1 MNLSPVHLYL
11 HIPYCHQACHY
22 CDFHFSTKMDG
33 KAAMVDAMIQ
43 EISLRKDYL
52 GGPKLNTIYLGG
64 GTPST
69 LSENEIS
76 RLFEAIHQHFEVNPD
91 AEITLEANPE
101 DLTRDYLTHLK
112 ELGVNRLSIGIQ
124 SFDDEN
130 LRYLNRNHDAKQ
142 SLQAIRDAQ
151 EIGISNISIDII
163 YGIPGNE
170 LILLKS
176 DLNQA
181 IATGAQ
187 HISAYSLTIE
197 PKTVFGHRLKKGE
210 IQEIPEQNMAS
221 CFEFTHEYLEKN
233 GYIAY
238 ETSNFSKP
246 GFESKHN
253 SSYWRQ
259 ESYLGIGP
267 AAHSFNQ
274 VSRQW
279 NVANNAK
286 YTKQINAGIIPSEV
300 ESLSPE
306 NQINEYIMTQLR
318 THWGVD
324 LSYLIEKFQAIQVP
338 FPENEIQDWVKKGL
352 AEIRNGQLVL
362 VGKGKLIADGLAA
375 QLFII

>member
-1 MNLSPVHLYL
+1 
-11 HIPYCHQACHY
+11 
-22 CDFHFSTKMDG
+22 MDG

-43 EISLRKDYL
+43 EIRLRKDYL

-69 LSENEIS
+69 LSETELS

-142 SLQAIRDAQ
+142 SLQAICDAQ

-170 LILLKS
+170 LIHLES

-210 IQEIPEQNMAS
+210 MQEIPEQNMAS

-324 LSYLIEKFQAIQVP
+324 LNYLSEKFQAIQVP
-338 FPENEIQDWVKKGL
+338 FPEKDIQDWVKKGL

-362 VGKGKLIADGLAA
+362 VDKGKLIADGLAA

>member
-1 MNLSPVHLYL
+1 
-11 HIPYCHQACHY
+11 
-22 CDFHFSTKMDG
+22 
-33 KAAMVDAMIQ
+33 MVDAMMQ
-43 EISLRKDYL
+43 EISLRKNYL
-52 GGPKLNTIYLGG
+52 GGPKLNTIYFGG

-69 LSENEIS
+69 LSPDELS
-76 RLFEAIHQHFEVNPD
+76 AIFKTINKHFEVLEG

-130 LRYLNRNHDAKQ
+130 LRYLNRNHDAQQ
-142 SLQAIRDAQ
+142 SLKAIRDAQ
-151 EIGISNISIDII
+151 DIGISNISIDII
-163 YGIPGNE
+163 YGIPGND
-170 LILLKS
+170 LKALAR
-176 DLNQA
+176 DLSQA

-210 IQEIPEQNMAS
+210 MQELPEQNMAS
-221 CFEFTHEYLEKN
+221 CFEFTHEYLDKN

-253 SSYWRQ
+253 SSYWKQ

-279 NVANNAK
+279 NVANNAT
-286 YTKQINAGIIPSEV
+286 YTKQVKSGNIPAEI
-300 ESLSPE
+300 EQLSPE

-318 THWGVD
+318 THWGID
-324 LSYLIEKFQAIQVP
+324 MGYLRKRFAEIETP
-338 FPENEIQDWVKKGL
+338 FPENEILGWVSIGYATLENDRLKL
-352 AEIRNGQLVL
+352 IGQ
-362 VGKGKLIADGLAA
+362 GKLIADGLAA
-375 QLFII
+375 EIFVL

>member
-1 MNLSPVHLYL
+1 MHLYL
-11 HIPYCHQACHY
+11 HIPFCHQACHY
-22 CDFHFSTKMDG
+22 CDFHFSTRLSG
-33 KAAMVDAMIQ
+33 KAALVEALIK
-43 EISLRKDYL
+43 EIELQKNYL
-52 GGPKLNTIYLGG
+52 GTRELSTIYFGG

-69 LSENEIS
+69 LSPDELS
-76 RLFEAIHQHFEVNPD
+76 AIFKTINKHFEVLEG
-91 AEITLEANPE
+91 AEISLEANPE

-130 LRYLNRNHDAKQ
+130 LRYLNRNHDAQQ
-142 SLQAIRDAQ
+142 SLKAIREAQ
-151 EIGISNISIDII
+151 DIGISNISIDII
-163 YGIPGNE
+163 YGIPGND
-170 LILLKS
+170 LKALAR
-176 DLNQA
+176 DLSQA

-210 IQEIPEQNMAS
+210 MQELPEQNMAA
-221 CFEFTHEYLEKN
+221 CFEFTHEYLDKN

-238 ETSNFSKP
+238 ETSNFAKP

-253 SSYWRQ
+253 SSYWKQ

-279 NVANNAK
+279 NVANNAT
-286 YTKQINAGIIPSEV
+286 YTKQIKSGNIPAEI
-300 ESLSPE
+300 EQLSPE

-318 THWGVD
+318 THWGID
-324 LSYLIEKFQAIQVP
+324 MGYLRKRFNSIQAT
-338 FPENEIQDWVKKGL
+338 FPDEEIVSWINQGI
-352 AEIRNGQLVL
+352 AEVRNGHLVL
-362 VGKGKLIADGLAA
+362 VGKGRLIADGLAA

>member
-1 MNLSPVHLYL
+1 
-11 HIPYCHQACHY
+11 
-22 CDFHFSTKMDG
+22 MDG

-43 EISLRKDYL
+43 EISFRKDYL
-52 GGPKLNTIYLGG
+52 RGPKLNTIYLGG

-69 LSENEIS
+69 LSETELS
-76 RLFEAIHQHFEVNPD
+76 RLFEAIHQHFEVSSD

-130 LRYLNRNHDAKQ
+130 LRYLNRNHDAQQ

-170 LILLKS
+170 LIHLES

-210 IQEIPEQNMAS
+210 MQEIPEQNMAS
-221 CFEFTHEYLEKN
+221 SFEFTHEYLEKN

-253 SSYWRQ
+253 SSYWKQ

-279 NVANNAK
+279 NVANNAN

-300 ESLSPE
+300 ENLSPE

-318 THWGVD
+318 THWGID
-324 LSYLIEKFQAIQVP
+324 LSYLRERFNSIQVP
-338 FPENEIQDWVKKGL
+338 FPDEEIESWIAKGFAVISEDRL
-352 AEIRNGQLVL
+352 KL
-362 VGKGKLIADGLAA
+362 VGKGKLIADGLSAEIFVLEDS
-375 QLFII
+375 Q

>member
-1 MNLSPVHLYL
+1 
-11 HIPYCHQACHY
+11 
-22 CDFHFSTKMDG
+22 MDG
-33 KAAMVDAMIQ
+33 KSAMVDAMIQ
-43 EISLRKDYL
+43 EIRIRKDYL
-52 GGPKLNTIYLGG
+52 GGPKLNTIYFGG

-69 LSENEIS
+69 LSENELI
-76 RLFEAIHQHFEVNPD
+76 RLFEAIHQHFKINPD

-101 DLTRDYLTHLK
+101 DLTRNYLTHLK

-130 LRYLNRNHDAKQ
+130 LRYLNRNHDSQQ
-142 SLQAIRDAQ
+142 SLKAIWDAQ

-163 YGIPGNE
+163 YGIPGND
-170 LILLKS
+170 LKALAR
-176 DLNQA
+176 DLSQA

-210 IQEIPEQNMAS
+210 MQEIPEQNMAS

-238 ETSNFSKP
+238 ETSNFSRP
-246 GFESKHN
+246 GYESRHN
-253 SSYWRQ
+253 SSYWKQ

-274 VSRQW
+274 LSRQW
-279 NVANNAK
+279 NVANNANYMK
-286 YTKQINAGIIPSEV
+286 EINVGSIPSEV
-300 ESLSPE
+300 EILSPE

-324 LSYLIEKFQAIQVP
+324 LNYLREKFQAVQVP
-338 FPENEIQDWVKKGL
+338 FPEEEIHDWVKKGL

-362 VGKGKLIADGLAA
+362 VGKGKLVADGLAA

>member
-1 MNLSPVHLYL
+1 
-11 HIPYCHQACHY
+11 
-22 CDFHFSTKMDG
+22 
-33 KAAMVDAMIQ
+33 MVDAMIQ
-43 EISLRKDYL
+43 EIRLRKDYL

-69 LSENEIS
+69 LSKTELN
-76 RLFEAIHQHFEVNPD
+76 RLFEAIHLHFEVNPD

-101 DLTRDYLTHLK
+101 DLTRDYLTHLR

-124 SFDDEN
+124 SFDDDN
-130 LRYLNRNHDAKQ
+130 LRYLNRNHDAQQ
-142 SLQAIRDAQ
+142 SLQAIHDAQ

-170 LILLKS
+170 LIHLENE
-176 DLNQA
+176 LNQA

-197 PKTVFGHRLKKGE
+197 PKTVFGHRLGKGE
-210 IQEIPEQNMAS
+210 MQELPEQNMAS
-221 CFEFTHEYLEKN
+221 CFEFTHAYLEKN

-238 ETSNFSKP
+238 ETSNFAKP

-253 SSYWRQ
+253 SSYWKQ

-279 NVANNAK
+279 NVANNAT

-324 LSYLIEKFQAIQVP
+324 INYLRERFNSIRVA
-338 FPENEIQDWVKKGL
+338 FPDEEIASWI
-352 AEIRNGQLVL
+352 ANGYAVISEDRLKL
-362 VGKGKLIADGLAA
+362 VGKGKLIADGLSAEIFV
-375 QLFII
+375 LEESK

>member
-1 MNLSPVHLYL
+1 
-11 HIPYCHQACHY
+11 
-22 CDFHFSTKMDG
+22 
-33 KAAMVDAMIQ
+33 
-43 EISLRKDYL
+43 
-52 GGPKLNTIYLGG
+52 
-64 GTPST
+64 
-69 LSENEIS
+69 
-76 RLFEAIHQHFEVNPD
+76 
-91 AEITLEANPE
+91 
-101 DLTRDYLTHLK
+101 
-112 ELGVNRLSIGIQ
+112 
-124 SFDDEN
+124 
-130 LRYLNRNHDAKQ
+130 
-142 SLQAIRDAQ
+142 
-151 EIGISNISIDII
+151 
-163 YGIPGNE
+163 
-170 LILLKS
+170 
-176 DLNQA
+176 
-181 IATGAQ
+181 
-187 HISAYSLTIE
+187 LTIE

-210 IQEIPEQNMAS
+210 MQEIPEQNMAS

-279 NVANNAK
+279 NVANNAN
-286 YTKQINAGIIPSEV
+286 YTKQINSGIIPSEV

-324 LSYLIEKFQAIQVP
+324 LNYLSEKFQAIQKP
-338 FPENEIQDWVKKGL
+338 FPEEEIHEWVKQEL